1 MGTMSTRGKGE
12 AVDRLGLLLREAAA
26 SATQHGEGKT
36 QGGTG
41 TGAVS
46 SQINTFLLQRAN
58 QGQAIEKHAGS
69 GCNGILMST
78 LMIDMQ
84 LIVRSR
90 AKGKLSGLHHG

>member
-1 MGTMSTRGKGE
+1 MGAMSTRGKGE

-58 QGQAIEKHAGS
+58 QGQAVE
-69 GCNGILMST
+69 NT
-78 LMIDMQ
+78 
-84 LIVRSR
+84 R
-90 AKGKLSGLHHG
+90 ALDAMVL